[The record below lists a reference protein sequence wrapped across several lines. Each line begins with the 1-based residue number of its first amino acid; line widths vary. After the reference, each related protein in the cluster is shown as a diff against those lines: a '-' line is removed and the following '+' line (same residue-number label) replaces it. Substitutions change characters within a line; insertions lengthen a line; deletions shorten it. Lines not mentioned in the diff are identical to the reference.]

1 MVDDAPDPFEINRL
15 AWDERVEVHAR
26 SALYQLYLERL
37 RAGGVSLE
45 PEHVAALGSVEGR
58 ALVQLQCH
66 LGFETLSWARLGAEA
81 TGLDFS
87 APALARAEELGR
99 QLGIEARFVCANVY
113 DAVAALDRR
122 FDVVFV
128 SVGAIAWLPDIRAWA
143 QVVAD
148 LLGPGGR
155 LLLQEVH
162 PFGDIFD
169 DHPTE
174 PELVV
179 AHPYFGGHVF
189 DEDEEGTYADL
200 DARFEHTRTLS
211 WIHPLGDVVTALADV
226 GLRIDSLSES
236 HDCMWPRFALMH
248 EVAPDR
254 FELPPPYRDAV
265 PHTYTLAATPGGL
278 RRLSALPGGGGRA
291 DGSTNEPESTD
302 RGIGVSRS
310 ALAVRATEAPGT
322 PHRR

>member
-1 MVDDAPDPFEINRL
+1 MAADPFEINRL
-15 AWDERVEVHAR
+15 AWDERVDTHVR
-26 SALYQLYLERL
+26 SPLYQLYLERL
-37 RAGGVSLE
+37 RTGGVSLE

-58 ALVQLQCH
+58 SLVQLQCH

-87 APALARAEELGR
+87 APALARADEMGR
-99 QLGIEARFVCANVY
+99 QLGIEVRFVCANVY
-113 DAVAALDRR
+113 DAVAALGRR

-128 SVGAIAWLPDIRAWA
+128 SVGAIAWLPDIVAWA
-143 QVVAD
+143 QVVGD
-148 LLGPGGR
+148 LLEPGGR

-169 DHPTE
+169 DHPSE

-179 AHPYFGGHVF
+179 ANAYLGGQVF

-211 WIHPLGDVVTALADV
+211 WIHPLGDIVTALADA
-226 GLRIDSLSES
+226 GLRIDSLRES
-236 HDCMWPRFALMH
+236 RDCMWPRFALMR

-254 FELPPPYRDAV
+254 FELPAPYLDAI
-265 PHTYTLAATPGGL
+265 PHTFTLLATREG
-278 RRLSALPGGGGRA
+278 
-291 DGSTNEPESTD
+291 
-302 RGIGVSRS
+302 
-310 ALAVRATEAPGT
+310 
-322 PHRR
+322 